1 MAWENINEMFPNGG
15 VQIDNKWLSNE
26 EIINSDTKVISYLK
40 FRTVRGMRQENI
52 RYTYT
57 SDGDFTIT
65 KEYDIFP

>member
-15 VQIDNKWLSNE
+15 VQIDEKWLSNE
-26 EIINSDTKVISYLK
+26 EIINNDIKVISYLK

-57 SDGDFTIT
+57 CDGDFTIT